1 MRRFHGMQSNFH
13 SSRHEQCGRL
23 LLAGASSNWSDL
35 VGPLVDEGFQI
46 EMVPSATRAG
56 IRCVEQVVDA
66 VLLDLID
73 DVVEVS
79 NTAQLLQR
87 VSKHTKIVV
96 LCESS
101 QDVPPTLAA
110 FENVQRVVSD
120 VSPNDFVRIIRTAV
134 RVAQLNRERTERID
148 TLKSLATEVHDEQNV
163 TVDLEKLLSVLQEHA
178 PRTPFPKLK
187 LPEISTLTEVLARSL
202 DPLTASR
209 AAVDFVERCLPGAM
223 IVSWLVGSDSRTGLA
238 ACAGNGGSNA
248 ILSARLLS
256 DVETLQLP
264 RVLRTNRACVV
275 DDVRQFVGGNDFNPF
290 AQRWAMLAPCRAN
303 GECFAAIL
311 IVGPAGTRPTQAE
324 SGLGDV
330 CQALATQLAFD
341 ARIHRRI
348 FGAWPND
355 SCEDDSDLFG

>member
-1 MRRFHGMQSNFH
+1 
-13 SSRHEQCGRL
+13 
-23 LLAGASSNWSDL
+23 
-35 VGPLVDEGFQI
+35 VDEGFQI

-66 VLLDLID
+66 VLLDVTE

-79 NTAQLLQR
+79 NTARLLQR

-120 VSPNDFVRIIRTAV
+120 VSPNDFVRIMRTTV
-134 RVAQLNRERTERID
+134 RVARLSRERHERID
-148 TLKSLATEVHDEQNV
+148 TLKSLATQVHDQQNV
-163 TVDLEKLLSVLQEHA
+163 TGDMEKLLSVLQEHS

-187 LPEISTLTEVLARSL
+187 LPEVSTLTEVLARSL

-264 RVLRTNRACVV
+264 MVLSADRACVV
-275 DDVRQFVGGNDFNPF
+275 DDVRQFVGGNDFQAF

-311 IVGPAGTRPTQAE
+311 IVGSVGSRPAQAE
-324 SGLGDV
+324 AGLGDV

-348 FGAWPND
+348 CGAWPSD
-355 SCEDDSDLFG
+355 SCEDEPDLFG

>member
-1 MRRFHGMQSNFH
+1 MR
-13 SSRHEQCGRL
+13 
-23 LLAGASSNWSDL
+23 
-35 VGPLVDEGFQI
+35 
-46 EMVPSATRAG
+46 T
-56 IRCVEQVVDA
+56 
-66 VLLDLID
+66 
-73 DVVEVS
+73 
-79 NTAQLLQR
+79 T
-87 VSKHTKIVV
+87 
-96 LCESS
+96 
-101 QDVPPTLAA
+101 
-110 FENVQRVVSD
+110 
-120 VSPNDFVRIIRTAV
+120 V
-134 RVAQLNRERTERID
+134 RVARLSRERHERID
-148 TLKSLATEVHDEQNV
+148 TLKSLATQVHDEQNV
-163 TVDLEKLLSVLQEHA
+163 TGDMEKLLSVLQEHS

-264 RVLRTNRACVV
+264 GVLSADRACVV
-275 DDVRQFVGGNDFNPF
+275 DDVRQFVGGNDFQAF

-311 IVGPAGTRPTQAE
+311 IVGPVGGRPAQAE
-324 SGLGDV
+324 AGLGDV

-348 FGAWPND
+348 CGAWPSD
-355 SCEDDSDLFG
+355 SCEDEPDLFG

>member
-1 MRRFHGMQSNFH
+1 M
-13 SSRHEQCGRL
+13 
-23 LLAGASSNWSDL
+23 
-35 VGPLVDEGFQI
+35 DEGFQI

-66 VLLDLID
+66 VLLDVTE

-79 NTAQLLQR
+79 NTARLLQR

-120 VSPNDFVRIIRTAV
+120 VSPNDFVRIMRTTV
-134 RVAQLNRERTERID
+134 RVARLSRERHERID
-148 TLKSLATEVHDEQNV
+148 TLKSLATQVHDEQNV
-163 TVDLEKLLSVLQEHA
+163 TGDMEKLLSVLQEHSS
-178 PRTPFPKLK
+178 RTPFPKLK

-264 RVLRTNRACVV
+264 RVLSADRACVV
-275 DDVRQFVGGNDFNPF
+275 DDVRQFVGGNDFQAF

-311 IVGPAGTRPTQAE
+311 IVGPVGGRPAQAE
-324 SGLGDV
+324 AGLGDV
-330 CQALATQLAFD
+330 CQALATQLAVD

-348 FGAWPND
+348 CGAWPSD
-355 SCEDDSDLFG
+355 SCEDEPDLFG

>member
-1 MRRFHGMQSNFH
+1 M
-13 SSRHEQCGRL
+13 
-23 LLAGASSNWSDL
+23 
-35 VGPLVDEGFQI
+35 DEGFQI

-66 VLLDLID
+66 VLLDVTE

-79 NTAQLLQR
+79 NTARLLQR

-120 VSPNDFVRIIRTAV
+120 VSPNDFVRIMRTTV
-134 RVAQLNRERTERID
+134 RVARLSRERHERID
-148 TLKSLATEVHDEQNV
+148 TLKSLATQVHDQQNV
-163 TVDLEKLLSVLQEHA
+163 TGDMEKLLSVLQEHS

-264 RVLRTNRACVV
+264 MVLSADRACVV
-275 DDVRQFVGGNDFNPF
+275 DDVRQFVGGNDFQAF

-311 IVGPAGTRPTQAE
+311 IVGSVGSRPAQAE
-324 SGLGDV
+324 AGLGDV

-348 FGAWPND
+348 CGAWPSD
-355 SCEDDSDLFG
+355 SCEDEPDLFG

>member
-1 MRRFHGMQSNFH
+1 M
-13 SSRHEQCGRL
+13 
-23 LLAGASSNWSDL
+23 
-35 VGPLVDEGFQI
+35 DEGFQI

-66 VLLDLID
+66 VLLDVTE

-79 NTAQLLQR
+79 NTARLLQR

-120 VSPNDFVRIIRTAV
+120 VSPNDFVRIMRTTV
-134 RVAQLNRERTERID
+134 RVARLSRERHERID
-148 TLKSLATEVHDEQNV
+148 TLKSLATQVHDEQNV
-163 TVDLEKLLSVLQEHA
+163 TGDMEKLLSVLQEHSS
-178 PRTPFPKLK
+178 RTPFPKLK

-264 RVLRTNRACVV
+264 RVLSADRACVV
-275 DDVRQFVGGNDFNPF
+275 DDVRQFVGGNDFQAF

-311 IVGPAGTRPTQAE
+311 IVGPVGGRPAQAE
-324 SGLGDV
+324 AGLGDV

-348 FGAWPND
+348 CGAWPSD
-355 SCEDDSDLFG
+355 SYEDEPDLFG

>member
-1 MRRFHGMQSNFH
+1 MESNFNP
-13 SSRHEQCGRL
+13 SRHEQCGRIL
-23 LLAGASSNWSDL
+23 LTGACSNWSDL
-35 VGPLVDEGFQI
+35 IGSLVDEGFQI

-66 VLLDLID
+66 VLLDVTE

-79 NTAQLLQR
+79 NTARLLQR

-96 LCESS
+96 LCESF

-120 VSPNDFVRIIRTAV
+120 VSPNDFVRIMRTTV
-134 RVAQLNRERTERID
+134 RVARLSRERHERID
-148 TLKSLATEVHDEQNV
+148 TLKSLATQVHDEQNV
-163 TVDLEKLLSVLQEHA
+163 TGDMEKLLSVLQEHS

-264 RVLRTNRACVV
+264 RVLSADRACVV
-275 DDVRQFVGGNDFNPF
+275 DDVRQFVGGNDFQAF

-311 IVGPAGTRPTQAE
+311 IVGPVGGRPAQAE
-324 SGLGDV
+324 AGLGDV

-348 FGAWPND
+348 CGAWPSD
-355 SCEDDSDLFG
+355 SCEDEPDLFG

>member
-1 MRRFHGMQSNFH
+1 M
-13 SSRHEQCGRL
+13 
-23 LLAGASSNWSDL
+23 
-35 VGPLVDEGFQI
+35 DEGFQI

-66 VLLDLID
+66 VLLDVTE

-79 NTAQLLQR
+79 NTARLLQR

-120 VSPNDFVRIIRTAV
+120 VSPNDFVRIMRTTV
-134 RVAQLNRERTERID
+134 RVARLSRERHERID
-148 TLKSLATEVHDEQNV
+148 TLKSLATQVHDQQNV
-163 TVDLEKLLSVLQEHA
+163 TGDMEKLLSVLQEHS

-264 RVLRTNRACVV
+264 MVLSADRACVV
-275 DDVRQFVGGNDFNPF
+275 DDVRQFVGGNDFQAF

-311 IVGPAGTRPTQAE
+311 IVGPVGSRPAQAE
-324 SGLGDV
+324 AGLGDV

-348 FGAWPND
+348 CGAWPSD
-355 SCEDDSDLFG
+355 SCEDEPDLFG